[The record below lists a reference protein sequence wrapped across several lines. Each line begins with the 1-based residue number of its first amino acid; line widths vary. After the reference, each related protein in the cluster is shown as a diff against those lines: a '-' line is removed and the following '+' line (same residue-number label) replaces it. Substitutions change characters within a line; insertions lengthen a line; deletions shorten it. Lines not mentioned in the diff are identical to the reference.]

1 MHASVFKT
9 VPYTIHKAD
18 SLLYLREQSG
28 NTVYLPVSKLV
39 CLHADF
45 FLLDAIKMLIETKAT
60 PLFGDQ
66 ASNAIWYAV
75 SLDTASSLVY
85 VHRQRGL
92 AGTQD
97 LQCDKKGAG
106 AEKECILF

>member
-1 MHASVFKT
+1 MHLF
-9 VPYTIHKAD
+9 
-18 SLLYLREQSG
+18 
-28 NTVYLPVSKLV
+28 SKRFPIPSTKRTHFYICANKVETLFICRLVNV